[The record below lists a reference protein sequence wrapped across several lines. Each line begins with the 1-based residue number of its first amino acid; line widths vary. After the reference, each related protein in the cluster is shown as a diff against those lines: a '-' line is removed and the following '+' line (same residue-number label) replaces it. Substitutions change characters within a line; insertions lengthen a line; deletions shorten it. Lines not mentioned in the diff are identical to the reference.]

1 MVTGGSIYI
10 YIGLPSNPHS
20 HGLSVEVGLHNI
32 MILIAVK
39 VTI

>member
-20 HGLSVEVGLHNI
+20 HGLSVEVGLH